1 VSCNRNPYTHCALG
15 IRGCAALVPH
25 EHSPDTMTRGSLPGV
40 EEYVPGA
47 IVAPSTILV
56 LPTDAKERKA
66 APVWTGVM
74 MYFPAVWAEVAKVS
88 KLGNDQHNPGQPLHW
103 ERGKSTD
110 QMDSALRHM
119 IDHGSGTPKDTDGAY
134 HLAKAIWRLCAE
146 LQLQIEADSRN
157 LK

>member
-1 VSCNRNPYTHCALG
+1 VNINRCEQGILGCMAVTH
-15 IRGCAALVPH
+15 H
-25 EHSPDTMTRGSLPGV
+25 EHSPDTMLRGSVLGEIPH
-40 EEYVPGA
+40 YLTGA
-47 IVAPSTILV
+47 PPPSFAIPSATV
-56 LPTDAKERKA
+56 LPADAKERKA

-110 QMDSALRHM
+110 QMDAAFRHM
-119 IDHGSGTPKDTDGAY
+119 IDHGAGATKDTDGAF

-146 LQLQIEADSRN
+146 LQLTIEKERS
-157 LK
+157 